1 MRPRLITPARDLPTA
16 TLTAIQREIVG
27 MLAEGL
33 TNQAIASR
41 LGVARETVSE
51 QIAMILWRLGLTTH
65 AEITLWALKQECE
78 THDR

>member
-1 MRPRLITPARDLPTA
+1 MRPPLDHSRQDLPIA
-16 TLTAIQREIVG
+16 TLTAVQREIVG

-51 QIAMILWRLGLTTH
+51 QIAMIRWRLGLTTH
-65 AEITLWALKQECE
+65 AEIALWALKHECE